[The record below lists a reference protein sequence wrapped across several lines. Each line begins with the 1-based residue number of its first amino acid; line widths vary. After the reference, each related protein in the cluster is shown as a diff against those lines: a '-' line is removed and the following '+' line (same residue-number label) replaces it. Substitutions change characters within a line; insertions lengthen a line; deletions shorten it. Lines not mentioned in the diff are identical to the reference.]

1 MIGSSMPYN
10 LEQLNVRIGRM
21 AAETTEDIVRKE
33 FVDEVKKE
41 GWHSIRDRIHLE
53 ESLLEELTIEKRQL
67 QQVVDTRCLTPAISR
82 ARQGFAVRGMFWE
95 DTQKKLKQIA
105 PSETLKILDEQIDWL
120 HTRQKIFEE
129 INAHTSLHNPT
140 F

>member
-1 MIGSSMPYN
+1 MIGSSMSYN
-10 LEQLNVRIGRM
+10 LEQLDVRVGRM

-41 GWHSIRDRIHLE
+41 GWHNIIDRIQVE
-53 ESLLEELTIEKRQL
+53 ESVLEELTIEKRHL
-67 QQVVDTRCLTPAISR
+67 QQAMEKSCLNPAIAR
-82 ARQGFAVRGMFWE
+82 ARQGFAVKGMFWE
-95 DTQKKLKQIA
+95 NTQRNLNHVV

-129 INAHTSLHNPT
+129 INAHPSFHNPP